1 MMKPHV
7 VKTVMRPREQEAHQG
22 DIRNRFQVE
31 AVYQEVS
38 VQQVL

>member
-1 MMKPHV
+1 
-7 VKTVMRPREQEAHQG
+7 MRLHEREAHQG
-22 DIRNRFQVE
+22 DIHNRFQVE